1 MSFAIAIANLS
12 KRYRLGSWQSN
23 SYSTLRE
30 SIMEAVGATYR
41 RLKSTERPASRQDM
55 LWALQDVSLTIQ
67 PGEAVG
73 IVGRNGAGK
82 STLLKVISR
91 ITEPTE
97 GTVMIQGRVG
107 SLLEVGTG
115 FHPELTGRE
124 NVFLNGAIIGMSRK
138 ETARK
143 FDEIVEFAEIGRF
156 IDTPVKRY
164 SSGMYVRL
172 AFAVSAHLEPDI
184 FLIDEVLSVGD
195 LAFQRKCMD
204 HAKRLRERN
213 TTLVVVSHN
222 MFAVKSMCNRAI
234 LMSEGQVEFDGTTEE
249 VTRLYDQ
256 QGRLDVASWAQDI
269 VGSDP
274 TKRPI
279 FLRGIEI
286 LDEEGRARTLFDH
299 GERMRVRIT
308 FEAQERVRDPNFTV
322 AFVRSDNVG
331 CCNFNTAMDDFSTGT
346 VIGSGVVEVLTP
358 PISLVS
364 ELYSLQVLIWD
375 SKFQRL
381 YCAQMGKNF
390 HVRHPI
396 LSTAFGVFH
405 ERAEWAWRD
414 PQQDSGNCGSER
426 SVCVH

>member
-1 MSFAIAIANLS
+1 
-12 KRYRLGSWQSN
+12 
-23 SYSTLRE
+23 
-30 SIMEAVGATYR
+30 
-41 RLKSTERPASRQDM
+41 
-55 LWALQDVSLTIQ
+55 
-67 PGEAVG
+67 
-73 IVGRNGAGK
+73 
-82 STLLKVISR
+82 
-91 ITEPTE
+91 
-97 GTVMIQGRVG
+97 
-107 SLLEVGTG
+107 
-115 FHPELTGRE
+115 
-124 NVFLNGAIIGMSRK
+124 
-138 ETARK
+138 
-143 FDEIVEFAEIGRF
+143 
-156 IDTPVKRY
+156 
-164 SSGMYVRL
+164 
-172 AFAVSAHLEPDI
+172 
-184 FLIDEVLSVGD
+184 
-195 LAFQRKCMD
+195 MD

-279 FLRGIEI
+279 FLREIEI

-308 FEAQERVRDPNFTV
+308 FEVQERIRDPNFTV
-322 AFVRSDNVG
+322 AFVRSDNVA

-346 VIGSGVVEVLTP
+346 VIGSWGRRSSHSSDLP
-358 PISLVS
+358 GS

-381 YCAQMGKNF
+381 YCAQMGNNF

-396 LSTAFGVFH
+396 LSTDFGVFH
-405 ERAEWAWRD
+405 ERAEWACRD
-414 PQQDSGNCGSER
+414 PQQDSGNCGSEG